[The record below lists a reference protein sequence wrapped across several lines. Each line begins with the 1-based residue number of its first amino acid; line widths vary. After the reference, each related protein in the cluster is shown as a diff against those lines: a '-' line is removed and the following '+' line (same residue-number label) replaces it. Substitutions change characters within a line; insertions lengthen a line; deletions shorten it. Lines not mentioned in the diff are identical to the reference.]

1 VGDRVA
7 GVPLQAV
14 AGGLMLRF
22 HCANLVFFCSAQLS
36 LWLLNGCAGY
46 GNALK
51 GWRLKCE
58 WWREVRLRQVRD
70 MSPL

>member
-22 HCANLVFFCSAQLS
+22 HCANLVFFLFCTAVTVAPQWLRRIWQCSE
-36 LWLLNGCAGY
+36 
-46 GNALK
+46 
-51 GWRLKCE
+51 RL
-58 WWREVRLRQVRD
+58 EVEMRMVA
-70 MSPL
+70 

>member
-22 HCANLVFFCSAQLS
+22 HCANLVFFFVLHSCHCGSSMVAQ
-36 LWLLNGCAGY
+36 
-46 GNALK
+46 
-51 GWRLKCE
+51 
-58 WWREVRLRQVRD
+58 D
-70 MSPL
+70 MAML